1 MHRYSILL
9 IGIGLLVGLGIIVWL
24 SRRISRPIQEL
35 RQTVRTIRGCNLDHR
50 AEITTGDEL
59 EDLAEVTEAL
69 QISYATLEQ
78 KVKQRTEETSPLRSD
93 DRCKQIA
100 QSTNYSAGSYR

>member
-1 MHRYSILL
+1 M
-9 IGIGLLVGLGIIVWL
+9 GLGIIVWL

-78 KVKQRTEETSPLRSD
+78 KVKQRTEETSALYEVTTAVNKSLNL
-93 DRCKQIA
+93 QTIL
-100 QSTNYSAGSYR
+100 